1 MHSLSACVQPAYHA
15 VSDEYC
21 SISVDILIICNLK
34 TLEFQIVHMLCQEVG
49 NGQSY
54 LSLLVSSFVLFFFF
68 FFAVCSLCMLKAI
81 KTGGEK
87 AWERG

>member
-54 LSLLVSSFVLFFFF
+54 LSLLVSSFVFFFF
-68 FFAVCSLCMLKAI
+68 FFFLQYAVFAC
-81 KTGGEK
+81 
-87 AWERG
+87 